1 MLRLVKYAAILW
13 VAMHC
18 PALASSSNDEL
29 DEDPNRALITQRIN
43 SYDQYVASQIN
54 ESKLSK
60 VAKVSSS
67 GAIAVTSTSFMYFL
81 GRDLSDNLIGLSGPG
96 YAVGVVAQAPV
107 CFIVFDLTLK
117 KLNQV
122 LRHFNPHW
130 RDIRKSSPMMWAK
143 DITYETVGH
152 GISFF
157 PGMIGIY
164 YTNNYWRPLLSN
176 GVWAIIVPTA
186 VGQCILGQ
194 GALDALYRYVLGFA
208 QSYIFKSCLSEETLT
223 RMRVEGLIDNF
234 IAEVKGYSN
243 EEVQASL
250 REIRGSRYSHLL
262 HTSPVTV
269 ETCGQKVAR
278 NSMGIS
284 GSIVGLVGSFATIA
298 ATKTGVKW
306 LLTAGLGV
314 NTDTADTV
322 ATVSGYFGGFTVG
335 AIRGLGARN
344 TFQTLYGYFSRCCN
358 PRAASMSKK
367 QIATDS
373 VAGGLSVISSSSR
386 IKIILDTNIQEPVF
400 KVIVIAA
407 SIAATSSTDFYGLKG
422 VIDEIFHGSG
432 DKQSIIKLLNGMK
445 ADLYQLKPSLVA
457 EIEMAMSRP
466 KVINE
471 VFANDD
477 I

>member
-1 MLRLVKYAAILW
+1 MLRLTKYAAIFW
-13 VAMHC
+13 MAMHC
-18 PALASSSNDEL
+18 PVLASSEDMNNDPHRSL
-29 DEDPNRALITQRIN
+29 LAQRIN

-54 ESKLSK
+54 ESSLSK
-60 VAKVSSS
+60 VVKASSS

-81 GRDLSDNLIGLSGPG
+81 GRDLSDNLIGISGPG
-96 YAVGVVAQAPV
+96 YAVGIVAQAPV
-107 CFIVFDLTLK
+107 AFIVFDLTLK

-130 RDIRKSSPMMWAK
+130 RDIRKSTPMMWAK
-143 DITYETVGH
+143 EITYETVGH

-164 YTNNYWRPLLSN
+164 YTNQYWRPLISN
-176 GVWAIIVPTA
+176 GVWALIVPTA

-194 GALDALYRYVLGFA
+194 GALDALYRYALSFSQA
-208 QSYIFKSCLSEETLT
+208 YIFKSCLSDETLT

-234 IAEVKGYSN
+234 ITEVKGYSA
-243 EEVQASL
+243 EEVQDFLS
-250 REIRGSRYSHLL
+250 EIRGSRYSHLL
-262 HTSPVTV
+262 HASPVTI
-269 ETCGQKVAR
+269 ETLGQKIAR

-314 NTDTADTV
+314 NTDTADSV

-344 TFQTLYGYFSRCCN
+344 TFQTLYSYFSRCCN

-367 QIATDS
+367 QITTDS
-373 VAGGLSVISSSSR
+373 IAGGLSVISSSSR
-386 IKIILDTNIQEPVF
+386 IKIILDTNIQEPAL

-432 DKQSIIKLLNGMK
+432 EKQSIIKLLNGMK

-457 EIEMAMSRP
+457 EIEIAMSRP

-471 VFANDD
+471 VLVNDD